1 MSRTISSSL
10 LTALTGDLVEPFYAV
25 ELFFDNGT
33 LRFWTG
39 IGDRTIAINGT
50 DQTFTGTGSLLSIG
64 PADEVSDLAAK
75 SMSLSLTGLDSAIIS
90 LALQEPYQRRIAKIY
105 LGEQTVSDVMH
116 LFSGFMDTM
125 DITDDA
131 DVSTIQ
137 LTIESR
143 LVELE
148 RASNWRY
155 TDESHKTRQSGDTF
169 FSYVQGLQDAQIA
182 WGRKS

>member
-64 PADEVSDLAAK
+64 PADEVSDLSAK

-131 DVSTIQ
+131 ESSTIQ
-137 LTIESR
+137 LTVESR

-148 RASNWRY
+148 RAANWRY
-155 TDESHKTRQSGDTF
+155 TDESHKARQSGDTF
-169 FSYVQGLQDAQIA
+169 FSYVQALQDVQVA